1 MFYVFKYL
9 LIFLYNILNF
19 KSENSFYSAQV
30 QIKQILESD
39 HYPSFLI
46 TDAYKKLSEE
56 FELESNIS

>member
-1 MFYVFKYL
+1 
-9 LIFLYNILNF
+9 LNF